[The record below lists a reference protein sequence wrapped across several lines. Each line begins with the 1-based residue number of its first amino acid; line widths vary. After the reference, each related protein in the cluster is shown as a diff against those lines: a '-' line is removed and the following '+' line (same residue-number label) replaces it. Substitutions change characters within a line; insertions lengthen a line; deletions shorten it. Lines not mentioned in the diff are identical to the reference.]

1 MDRRMAEEGERRT
14 LAQSAEANR
23 RSTPR
28 GSGGATNE
36 ATEEATEGEARE
48 GGTQD
53 TYTPNMLYS

>member
-1 MDRRMAEEGERRT
+1 MDWRMDRRMAKEGERRT

-36 ATEEATEGEARE
+36 ATEEATEATEEATE
-48 GGTQD
+48 ATEEEED
-53 TYTPNMLYS
+53 